1 MHIDEYCIN
10 GVAVMTRCILM
21 NIFLRGGR
29 HDKVHIDEY
38 CINGVAVL
46 TGWSS

>member
-1 MHIDEYCIN
+1 
-10 GVAVMTRCILM
+10 M